1 MEHQKLTKIKII
13 IYASLGVVFSIYVL
27 INIFNGFK
35 DFDDVI
41 FPIYFVTVLSASYFY
56 KGILQNKFVKY
67 PFIVMLILFLY
78 FLIKTYIV

>member
-1 MEHQKLTKIKII
+1 MIVL
-13 IYASLGVVFSIYVL
+13 YASLGVVFSIYVL

-41 FPIYFVTVLSASYFY
+41 FPIYFVTVLSASY
-56 KGILQNKFVKY
+56 KGVLQNKFVKY